1 MHCQEV
7 YENSMYGEGRR
18 WYVCGV
24 GVGKRERMNIALEK
38 SFSITV
44 SFRGSI
50 LEKGFIFS
58 EAFYFYKI
66 ISKLSTI

>member
-1 MHCQEV
+1 M
-7 YENSMYGEGRR
+7 
-18 WYVCGV
+18 CGV

-66 ISKLSTI
+66 TSSVNYPQSEVNNSYFVDYHGAATLM